1 MSTAS
6 PPCAKMLL
14 PVLALRQHF
23 DEEGVL
29 IAEEPLN
36 FARVDL
42 HRHARI
48 VAPLWMA
55 APYRPDTKR
64 CFAKWALE
72 DSNLPPFPR
81 QGSGG
86 QRRYQ
91 RFRRSEV
98 VRGVTGVPLS
108 DV

>member
-1 MSTAS
+1 
-6 PPCAKMLL
+6 MLL

-72 DSNLPPFPR
+72 DSNPPAFSASRKWRATPLPALSQVR
-81 QGSGG
+81 SGSGSH
-86 QRRYQ
+86 
-91 RFRRSEV
+91 RSTAE
-98 VRGVTGVPLS
+98 
-108 DV
+108 